1 MDSTILFHG
10 ILFGV
15 ILSFLIGPMFFVLL
29 ETSIKKGVRH
39 AIFLD
44 IGVLLSDVLYL
55 IASFFFAQEINDKLS
70 ENPYVQYLAGS
81 VFIII
86 GLVSIIKKSSYLK
99 NTSPIDLS
107 SINTED
113 TKDKKLFGFRKRT
126 YIALIAKGI
135 GLNAIN
141 PGVLIYWIAACT
153 YATEELLIS
162 GNNLIYYFTAT
173 LITMFSVDLL
183 KIYFASKLKSRLNNK
198 NLALMS
204 IIIGTALILFGLA
217 ICFRNFNF

>member
-1 MDSTILFHG
+1 MDSTILLHG
-10 ILFGV
+10 ILFGI

-39 AIFLD
+39 AVFLD

-55 IASFFFAQEINDKLS
+55 IASFFFAQEINDKLN
-70 ENPYVQYLAGS
+70 ENTYVKFIAGGI
-81 VFIII
+81 FIVI

-99 NTSPIDLS
+99 NTSTIDLD
-107 SINTED
+107 SINNTESEN
-113 TKDKKLFGFRKRT
+113 KIFGFKKRT

-153 YATEELLIS
+153 YATEELSIS

-173 LITMFSVDLL
+173 LTTMFCVDLL
-183 KIYFASKLKSRLNNK
+183 KIYFASKLQSRLNNK
-198 NLALMS
+198 TLALMS
-204 IIIGTALILFGLA
+204 IVIGTALVIFGLA
-217 ICFRNFNF
+217 ICFRDFHV

>member
-1 MDSTILFHG
+1 MIANILIHG
-10 ILFGV
+10 ILFG
-15 ILSFLIGPMFFVLL
+15 ILLSFFIGPVFFVLL

-44 IGVLLSDVLYL
+44 VGVLFSDVLYL
-55 IASFFFAQEINDKLS
+55 IAAFFFAQEINDKLN
-70 ENPYVQYLAGS
+70 ENSYVKYIAGG

-86 GLVSIIKKSSYLK
+86 GLVSIIKKSVYLK
-99 NTSPIDLS
+99 NTNTIDLDN
-107 SINTED
+107 INTDESGN
-113 TKDKKLFGFRKRT
+113 KIFGFRKRT
-126 YIALIAKGI
+126 YVALIAKGI

-141 PGVLIYWIAACT
+141 PAVLIYWIAACT

-162 GNNLIYYFTAT
+162 GNSLIYYFSAT

-183 KIYFASKLKSRLNNK
+183 KIYFASKLKSKLNNK

-204 IIIGTALILFGLA
+204 IIIGSALIIFGLA
-217 ICFRNFNF
+217 ICFRDFNV

>member
-1 MDSTILFHG
+1 
-10 ILFGV
+10 
-15 ILSFLIGPMFFVLL
+15 MFFVLL

-55 IASFFFAQEINDKLS
+55 TASFFFAQEINDKLN
-70 ENPYVQYLAGS
+70 ENPYVNYIAGGI
-81 VFIII
+81 FIVI

-99 NTSPIDLS
+99 NTSTIDLD
-107 SINTED
+107 SINSVQ
-113 TKDKKLFGFRKRT
+113 KGDKVFGFKKRT
-126 YIALIAKGI
+126 YVALIAKGI

-162 GNNLIYYFTAT
+162 GNNLIYYFSAT

-204 IIIGTALILFGLA
+204 IIIGTALIVFGIA
-217 ICFRNFNF
+217 ICLRDFHA